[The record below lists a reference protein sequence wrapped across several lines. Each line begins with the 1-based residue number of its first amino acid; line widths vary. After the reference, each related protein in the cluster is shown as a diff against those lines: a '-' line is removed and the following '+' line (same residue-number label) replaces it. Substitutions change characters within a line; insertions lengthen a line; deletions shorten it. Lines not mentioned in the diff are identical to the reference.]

1 MSTARNMS
9 KSATPTGGLHH
20 PEGRQPLAAAV
31 ARQLRE
37 AIASGAWEIGQRI
50 PTESELMERFQVS
63 RGTLR
68 EGIKALAHAGVLEV
82 RQGDGT
88 YVRARSEL
96 EGTASRSV
104 GEHTAA
110 HVFEVRQ
117 VLDTQAARL
126 AALRAEAPGIEE
138 LQRILDASLDA
149 WHAGRVSEW
158 ADLDWEFHRG
168 VARLSGNPLLEQ
180 LYSGFAGAFKRD
192 LLNQS
197 EHRDFDPSLQPG
209 HQDLITALSSGDP
222 ETAERSVR
230 CGLEIAESR
239 S

>member
-1 MSTARNMS
+1 MSTARNTS
-9 KSATPTGGLHH
+9 QSATPTGGLHH

-37 AIASGAWEIGQRI
+37 AIAAGAWEIGQRI

-110 HVFEVRQ
+110 QVFEVRQ

-126 AALRAEAPGIEE
+126 AAQRAEAPGIEE
-138 LQRILDASLDA
+138 LQRILDASLEA

>member
-1 MSTARNMS
+1 MSGS
-9 KSATPTGGLHH
+9 
-20 PEGRQPLAAAV
+20 EGHASRQPRAAV
-31 ARQLRE
+31 VVQRLRE
-37 AIASGAWEIGQRI
+37 KVSGGDWAVGERI
-50 PTESELMERFQVS
+50 PKEAELMELLGVS

-68 EGIKALAHAGVLEV
+68 EGVKALAHAGMLEV

-96 EGTASRSV
+96 EGTARRSV
-104 GEHTAA
+104 REHTAA

-126 AALRAEAPGIEE
+126 ASERATADGVHE
-138 LQRILDASLDA
+138 LQRLLDAALAA
-149 WHAGRVSEW
+149 WNAGDVEAW

-168 VARLSGNPLLEQ
+168 VARLSDNPLLEE

-192 LLNQS
+192 LMNQS
-197 EHRDFDPSLQPG
+197 VHPDFDPSLQPG
-209 HQDLITALSSGDP
+209 HQDLIAAIASGDP
-222 ETAERSVR
+222 ETAEHSVR